1 VNNRRCRISSDVTIR
16 PIRADD
22 RERWEPLWQG
32 YLDFYRA
39 VLTPEVTERTWA
51 ALCDPTSAVH
61 GLVAEQEDHLA
72 GFAHLVLHPTTWA
85 THPTCYLEDL
95 YVAKPWR
102 GGDVARR
109 LIAAVYGFADGFGP
123 ASVYWLTQE
132 YNAPARSLY
141 DTLAHRTSFVTGA
154 EFRRKIPTVRRR
166 PPAALGRSPRC
177 EPRQRLACSPASLR
191 PLIHAEARP
200 RSTRGCTAGLV

>member
-1 VNNRRCRISSDVTIR
+1 VIIR

-22 RERWEPLWQG
+22 RERWEPLWHG

-61 GLVAEQEDHLA
+61 GLVAEQEDQLA

-85 THPTCYLEDL
+85 MHPTCYLEDL
-95 YVAKPWR
+95 YVAKQWR
-102 GGDVARR
+102 GGDVAHR
-109 LIAAVYGFADGFGP
+109 LIAAVYAFADGFGP

-141 DTLAHRTSFVTGA
+141 DTVAHRTSFVVY
-154 EFRRKIPTVRRR
+154 RR
-166 PPAALGRSPRC
+166 
-177 EPRQRLACSPASLR
+177 
-191 PLIHAEARP
+191 
-200 RSTRGCTAGLV
+200 

>member
-1 VNNRRCRISSDVTIR
+1 MRSRVVRPLTPPEGEVSRTGDAHGMIKATQRHEIPDGHDSAEASLANNGRCHITSEVTIR
-16 PIRADD
+16 AIRVDD

-39 VLTPEVTERTWA
+39 VLTPEVTEGTWV
-51 ALCDPTSAVH
+51 ALCDPTSAVY
-61 GLVAEQEDHLA
+61 GLVAEQEDQLA

-102 GGDVARR
+102 GGDIARR
-109 LIAAVYGFADGFGP
+109 LIEAVYAFADGFGP

-141 DTLAHRTSFVTGA
+141 DTLAHRTSFVVY
-154 EFRRKIPTVRRR
+154 RR
-166 PPAALGRSPRC
+166 
-177 EPRQRLACSPASLR
+177 
-191 PLIHAEARP
+191 
-200 RSTRGCTAGLV
+200 

>member
-1 VNNRRCRISSDVTIR
+1 MSCGNRHRPWMGRWPSRRCSRHDQSQSAAEDSGRDAIPLGFIEATSGRCHITSEVIIR
-16 PIRADD
+16 PIRVDD

-39 VLTPEVTERTWA
+39 VLTPEVTEGTWA

-61 GLVAEQEDHLA
+61 GLVAEQEDQLA
-72 GFAHLVLHPTTWA
+72 GFAHLVFHPTTWS
-85 THPTCYLEDL
+85 THPSCYLEDL

-102 GGDVARR
+102 GGD
-109 LIAAVYGFADGFGP
+109 IAQRFIQAVYTFADGFGP

-141 DTLAHRTSFVTGA
+141 DTLAHRTSFVVY
-154 EFRRKIPTVRRR
+154 RR
-166 PPAALGRSPRC
+166 
-177 EPRQRLACSPASLR
+177 
-191 PLIHAEARP
+191 
-200 RSTRGCTAGLV
+200 